1 MRTDIV
7 ATWREKY
14 TLYMARTQFTGISPR
29 AWEHPADR
37 AALAALKKV
46 PGIDQ
51 VLKFF
56 WGMTWEK
63 QIRLRFL
70 ASSVR
75 VTEKQ
80 FPKLHKIVD
89 EACNTFD
96 VADRPQLFVDQEPNL
111 NAGAWGVK
119 EPFITLNSSML
130 DTLSD
135 DEILAVIGHELG
147 HIMSGHVLY
156 KNLLWFLVNSTGLLR
171 AIPLPFLVIMGVLA
185 ALKEWDRKSELSADR
200 AGLLTVQD
208 TDVSYT
214 LLMKLAGGKHVDQMD
229 LAEFERQADDYDAAG
244 DVLEGIY
251 KFLNLVFQSHP
262 FPVLRL
268 RSLKGWV
275 DAGDYQTILDGT
287 YVKRDQ
293 DEESIAHDFSEA
305 QKAYESEFK
314 GSNDPLAKAMS
325 DIGEGFENVRS
336 EAEKFFSSLF
346 KRDE

>member
-1 MRTDIV
+1 MSAGERYIV
-7 ATWREKY
+7 
-14 TLYMARTQFTGISPR
+14 LMARIQLTGISPR

-37 AALAALKKV
+37 AALATLKKV

-63 QIRLRFL
+63 QFRLRFL

-89 EACNTFD
+89 EACHVFD
-96 VADRPQLFVDQEPNL
+96 VADRPQLYVDQEPNL

-119 EPFITLNSSML
+119 DPFITLNSSML

-156 KNLLWFLVNSTGLLR
+156 KNLLWFLLNSSGLMR
-171 AIPLPFLVIMGVLA
+171 AIPLPFLVVLGVVA

-208 TDVSYT
+208 PEVSNT
-214 LLMKLAGGKHVDQMD
+214 LLMKLAGGKNVDQMD
-229 LAEFERQADDYDAAG
+229 LSEFERQADDYDAAD
-244 DVLEGIY
+244 DVLEGVY

-268 RSLKGWV
+268 RSLRSWT
-275 DAGDYQTILDGT
+275 DSGDYKKILDGE
-287 YVKRDQ
+287 YPKRDEA
-293 DEESIAHDFSEA
+293 EETIAHDFSEA
-305 QKAYESEFK
+305 QKAYEEEFK
-314 GSNDPLAKAMS
+314 SSKDPLSKAMS
-325 DIGEGFENVRS
+325 DIGEGLENVRS
-336 EAEKFFSSLF
+336 EAEKFFSTLF
-346 KRDE
+346 KRDDE